1 MGKENNTQGHTLR
14 KHDRAQTYLFK
25 GVKKILNHAPRD
37 DLIIFLFVVTV

>member
-25 GVKKILNHAPRD
+25 GVNAPRD